1 MKKTILSLL
10 VASIVTVS
18 NSVATEEVA
27 TEEVATKVSEIETLR
42 AMNSSLREQLEQTK
56 LQAAIALSLEDE
68 KISRLKE
75 AIRNTIH
82 EKNTVFSTFQQRLL
96 PQRQQGK
103 IGNNAWAVL
112 GGTNHDLNTLLL
124 DSILAHPGKTVEIFY
139 LGTNNFKLRINGKE
153 QHHPYK
159 F

>member
-27 TEEVATKVSEIETLR
+27 TEVSEIETLR

-75 AIRNTIH
+75 AIRNTIQ

-112 GGTNHDLNTLLL
+112 GGTNHDLNTVLL